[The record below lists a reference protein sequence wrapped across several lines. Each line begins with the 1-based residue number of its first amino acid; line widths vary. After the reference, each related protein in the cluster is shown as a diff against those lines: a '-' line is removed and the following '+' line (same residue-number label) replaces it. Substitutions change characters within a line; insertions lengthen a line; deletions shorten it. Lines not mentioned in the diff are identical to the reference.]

1 VSDRPAVARRAR
13 RSYPQLTSI
22 ACAIT
27 AAVAVLA
34 MRPPTAADATLFD
47 FQIAAR
53 AGLFAPRPIGDSPV
67 AVVALD
73 RRSLDAPDLA
83 RYPRVFFEPGW
94 AGALNAVMESG
105 AKAAGFDEIF
115 AYDPN
120 TFPGIGAN
128 FALPFLSALHKYRD
142 RVVLSRSATTLPA
155 RPFAFSVGYNS
166 LGLTEMM
173 RDPDGRFRRV
183 ASTIDSSAGP
193 QPTLAAMILQR
204 AGLKMPA
211 EVLIAPYRHLEAIPT
226 YSIVDVIRCAR
237 SGPETLRAAFGG
249 KIVLFGGTLPE
260 EDRKQASGRFLPKPV
275 ADSSAAA
282 CGLRRSGASDP
293 LSDTVPGVFLH
304 AAAIEAVATGEL
316 TATAPPSVVAAVS
329 ALTAALGAM
338 VGSLLAPWS
347 AVAVAAAMA
356 AALVIST
363 VVALQR
369 EYWIP
374 LAIPL
379 VALMAAPGIAYSVR
393 YLVED
398 RVRRRIHRAF
408 QHYLAPAIVDQ
419 LAHDPSALTLGG
431 ERREVT
437 VMFADL
443 TGFTALSTRLDP
455 ETLTATVNRYL
466 GYVVDE
472 VEKTNGYVDK
482 FIGDAVMAI
491 WGAPARDDEHALN
504 AVRAAVDAAAT
515 VERARVEDEARNA
528 EGFTLKIG
536 INSGPAVVGNVGTAR
551 RYNYTA
557 VGQTVNLASRLE
569 RAPDIYACR
578 VVIGP
583 HTAELVAD
591 EFLLRELDW
600 LLVKGASE
608 PVAVYEP
615 IIARAEA
622 APEQVARVE
631 RFAEALA
638 CYRARRFAES
648 AVLWE
653 ELPRTE
659 SKVAANVKRSDSR
672 ADANPAL
679 VMARRAREFIAHPP
693 PDSWDGVFVI
703 NPEAVDRRSPQ
714 ADGPEGADD
723 RPPSRK

>member
-1 VSDRPAVARRAR
+1 MSDRPAVARRAHR
-13 RSYPQLTSI
+13 THPQLTSI

-27 AAVAVLA
+27 AAVATLA
-34 MRPPTAADATLFD
+34 MNPPTAADATLFD

-53 AGLFAPRPIGDSPV
+53 AALFAPRRSGDSPV

-83 RYPRVFFEPGW
+83 SYPRVFFEPGW
-94 AGALNAVMESG
+94 AGALTAVMESG

-120 TFPGIGAN
+120 TFPGIGPN
-128 FALPFLSALHKYRD
+128 FALPFLAALHKYRD

-166 LGLTEMM
+166 LGFTEMM

-193 QPTLAAMILQR
+193 QPTLAALVLQR

-211 EVLIAPYRHLEAIPT
+211 EVLIAPYRHLESIPT
-226 YSIVDVIRCAR
+226 YSIVNVIRCEQ
-237 SGPETLRAAFGG
+237 SSPQTLRAAFGG

-260 EDRKQASGRFLPKPV
+260 EDRKQASGRFLPKPM
-275 ADSSAAA
+275 AGSSVAA

-316 TATAPPSVVAAVS
+316 TAIAPRSIVAAVS
-329 ALTAALGAM
+329 ALTAALGALA
-338 VGSLLAPWS
+338 GSLLAPWT

-356 AALVIST
+356 AALVIAT

-369 EYWIP
+369 DYWIP

-398 RVRRRIHRAF
+398 RARRRIHRAF
-408 QHYLAPAIVDQ
+408 HHYLAPAIVDQ
-419 LAHDPSALTLGG
+419 LAHDPAALTLGG

-437 VMFADL
+437 IMFADL
-443 TGFTALSTRLDP
+443 TGFTAMSTRLDP

-472 VEKTNGYVDK
+472 VENTNGYVNK

-491 WGAPARDDEHALN
+491 WGAPARDDDHARN
-504 AVRAAVDAAAT
+504 AVRAALAAAAT
-515 VERARVEDEARNA
+515 VQRVQIEDKARDA
-528 EGFTLKIG
+528 EGFAVKIA
-536 INSGPAVVGNVGTAR
+536 IYSGPAVVGNVGTAR

-557 VGQTVNLASRLE
+557 VGQTVNMASRLE
-569 RAPDIYACR
+569 RAPDIYACQI
-578 VVIGP
+578 VIGS
-583 HTAELVAD
+583 HTAQLAAD

-608 PVAVYEP
+608 AAAVYEP

-622 APEQVARVE
+622 APEQAARIE
-631 RFAEALA
+631 MFAKALA
-638 CYRARRFAES
+638 CYRARGFAE
-648 AVLWE
+648 AAAIWE
-653 ELPRTE
+653 ELSRTE
-659 SKVAANVKRSDSR
+659 SNAVADGPGEL
-672 ADANPAL
+672 NPAS

-693 PDSWDGVFVI
+693 PESWDGVFVV
-703 NPEAVDRRSPQ
+703 NPEAVDRRPAK
-714 ADGPEGADD
+714 ADSAQRPDD
-723 RPPSRK
+723 RPASRK